1 MFVID
6 CDYLNPFEL
15 RRYDALRLLLNR
27 NERIARGL
35 LCEMMIQHTFY
46 EFIQSLFRTEPGVKL
61 EQTAIVRSFVSLHQ
75 ETLPLD
81 VTMLK
86 ACRCGTEFKGYLDF

>member
-61 EQTAIVRSFVSLHQ
+61 EQTAIDRLFVSMHQ
-75 ETLPLD
+75 ETVLSKG
-81 VTMLK
+81 TMLK
-86 ACRCGTEFKGYLDF
+86 ARRCVTEFKGYLDL